1 MIMLQHT
8 PEWLAAIG
16 CVMLSVL
23 CAAPR
28 AHANSE
34 EYQARIVGVLP
45 PKEFDHEYKEGLVR
59 INRGTE
65 RCPKTSA
72 GLSPL
77 GCAGRTLHQETG
89 LEACVIWIADDSVL
103 QKNNVDFKAVLR
115 HEIAHCNGWHH
126 QEIPR

>member
-1 MIMLQHT
+1 MK
-8 PEWLAAIG
+8 AAIIAG
-16 CVMLSVL
+16 CVLLSVL
-23 CAAPR
+23 GVPR
-28 AHANSE
+28 AHAEQYSKD
-34 EYQARIVGVLP
+34 YQARFLP

-103 QKNNVDFKAVLR
+103 QKNNVDFKTVLR
-115 HEIAHCNGWHH
+115 HEIGHCNGWHH
-126 QEIPR
+126 N